1 MERCSLPR
9 ILSDIAL
16 KNPEKTGSLGGIMP
30 NIAHG
35 RKKKKHTQKERRI
48 HFSLHF
54 SFVLLLAVGAVF
66 GFLKIIVSYFFFL
79 CLHEAVHAIVAK
91 KLGYELAKIQLSASG
106 AVLDGE
112 SDEFAF
118 NDEILIAISAP
129 IFNLCVAILLV
140 AFWWIFPES
149 YNFLQDEVVINLAIF
164 AFNILPFFPLDG
176 GRVLLGFLSKRVER
190 KKALKICKT
199 ITFVFSCL
207 LFVVFVFSLFS
218 FPVFSLGIASVNL
231 FLSALLENKN
241 AVYRRLFL
249 TERKIKKS
257 KNGGIESQMIYVHQ
271 SVSVMKLARLVDAR
285 HFTIFFVVD
294 DEFNVKKKIK
304 ENELAKLI
312 ECENSKQRR

>member
-1 MERCSLPR
+1 M
-9 ILSDIAL
+9 
-16 KNPEKTGSLGGIMP
+16 
-30 NIAHG
+30 
-35 RKKKKHTQKERRI
+35 
-48 HFSLHF
+48 
-54 SFVLLLAVGAVF
+54 
-66 GFLKIIVSYFFFL
+66 
-79 CLHEAVHAIVAK
+79 VHALVAK

-118 NDEILIAISAP
+118 KDEILIAISAP
-129 IFNLCVAILLV
+129 LFNLCVAILLV

-176 GRVLLGFLSKRVER
+176 GRVLLGVLSKRTER
-190 KKALKICKT
+190 KNAVRICKA

-207 LFVVFVFSLFS
+207 LFVVFVISLFS
-218 FPVFSLGIASVNL
+218 VPVFSLGVASVNL
-231 FLSALLENKN
+231 FLSAMLENKN

-257 KNGGIESQMIYVHQ
+257 KNGGIESQVVFVHQ
-271 SVSVMKLARLVDAR
+271 SVSALKLARLVDAR
-285 HFTIFFVVD
+285 HFTTFLIVD

-304 ENELAKLI
+304 ENELPELIEKENAKL
-312 ECENSKQRR
+312 KQ

>member
-1 MERCSLPR
+1 MPR
-9 ILSDIAL
+9 VLSDITL
-16 KNPEKTGSLGGIMP
+16 KTSEKMGDCGGVMS
-30 NIAHG
+30 NIAHSE
-35 RKKKKHTQKERRI
+35 KKKKLGQKTRRI
-48 HFSLHF
+48 HFSVHF
-54 SFVLLLAVGAVF
+54 SFVLLLAIGAVF

-79 CLHEAVHAIVAK
+79 CLHEAVHACVAK

-118 NDEILIAISAP
+118 KDEILIAISAP
-129 IFNLCVAILLV
+129 LFNLCVAILLV

-176 GRVLLGFLSKRVER
+176 GRVLLGILSKRIER
-190 KKALKICKT
+190 KNAVKICKA

-207 LFVVFVFSLFS
+207 LFVVFVVSLFS
-218 FPVFSLGIASVNL
+218 FPVFSLGVASVNL

-257 KNGGIESQMIYVHQ
+257 KSGGIESQVIFVHQ
-271 SVSVMKLARLVDAR
+271 SVSAFKLARLVDAR
-285 HFTIFFVVD
+285 HFTTFLVVD

-312 ECENSKQRR
+312 EHENMKK